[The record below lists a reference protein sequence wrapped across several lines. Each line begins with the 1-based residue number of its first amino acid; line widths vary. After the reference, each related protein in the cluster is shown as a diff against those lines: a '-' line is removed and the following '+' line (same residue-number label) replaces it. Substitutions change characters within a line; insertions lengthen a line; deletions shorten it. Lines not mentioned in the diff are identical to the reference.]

1 VDRARSELAARPL
14 MGWNSWD
21 VYGASVT
28 EREVLDNADY
38 MQRHLLP
45 HGWEYVVVDIQWS
58 NPTATSSI
66 YQPFAALEMDEY
78 SRLVPAANRFPSAFG
93 GAGFAPLAQQIHDRG
108 LRFGIHVM
116 RGIPRQA
123 VHANTPISGTDV
135 TAREIASID
144 SICPW
149 NTDMYGINAA
159 APGALEYYDSLL
171 ALYASWGVDFLKV
184 DDMLLPYA
192 EAEIELLRMARDRC
206 DRDIVLSLSPGP
218 VDVSKAPHLRRNAQ
232 MWRITADFWDSWNDL
247 FQMFE
252 HCATWSGFSGPGSWP
267 DADMLPLGRIAI
279 RSMEHG
285 VGERSSRF
293 TRDEQITMMTLW
305 CIFRSP
311 LMLGCD
317 LTTLDDATLD
327 LICNDEVL
335 SVLTN
340 SGNGRQIFRRGP
352 LIAWVADG
360 DRDKT
365 YLAIFNTGFSAI
377 AASVPLDGVDLPEA
391 AAVRDL
397 WSRADLGI
405 SVRTLGVDIAA
416 HGARLLELSTPATRP
431 GALQ

>member
-1 VDRARSELAARPL
+1 
-14 MGWNSWD
+14 
-21 VYGASVT
+21 
-28 EREVLDNADY
+28 
-38 MQRHLLP
+38 
-45 HGWEYVVVDIQWS
+45 
-58 NPTATSSI
+58 
-66 YQPFAALEMDEY
+66 
-78 SRLVPAANRFPSAFG
+78 
-93 GAGFAPLAQQIHDRG
+93 
-108 LRFGIHVM
+108 
-116 RGIPRQA
+116 
-123 VHANTPISGTDV
+123 
-135 TAREIASID
+135 
-144 SICPW
+144 
-149 NTDMYGINAA
+149 
-159 APGALEYYDSLL
+159 
-171 ALYASWGVDFLKV
+171 
-184 DDMLLPYA
+184 
-192 EAEIELLRMARDRC
+192 
-206 DRDIVLSLSPGP
+206 
-218 VDVSKAPHLRRNAQ
+218 
-232 MWRITADFWDSWNDL
+232 
-247 FQMFE
+247 
-252 HCATWSGFSGPGSWP
+252 
-267 DADMLPLGRIAI
+267 MLPLGRIAI